1 MPVNKKPARIKL
13 CQENRELCTSDCS
26 FRLTCQKRRISFLI
40 LAIVI
45 NYRTGKI
52 YPDEY
57 INELAELRRDSLN
70 NACLSGG
77 KNLRDYYD
85 TKLKSEAI

>member
-1 MPVNKKPARIKL
+1 MPVSTSPTTTVCNNNSVCTVDCLHRPRCTKKRFPL
-13 CQENRELCTSDCS
+13 
-26 FRLTCQKRRISFLI
+26 LI
-40 LAIVI
+40 PAIVI

-57 INELAELRRDSLN
+57 INELAELRRDSLD

-77 KNLRDYYD
+77 KKLRDNYA
-85 TKLKSEAI
+85 TKLKLEAI